1 MKKVIFIIAF
11 LVFSLNIIAQEKIN
25 TNDLVGYWIPNQNTS
40 QMFFWKDVNNVLRV
54 QEIDSSTPD
63 AYRTENFQVYDTCI
77 VIKTVFKE
85 TNWVAES
92 TYTLV
97 DREILKCVVAN
108 IGGESTVM
116 YTKIK

>member
-25 TNDLVGYWIPNQNTS
+25 TNDLIGYWIPDQNTS
-40 QMFFWKDVNNVLRV
+40 QMFFWKDVNNTLQV
-54 QEIDSSTPD
+54 QEIDSSRPD
-63 AYRTENFQVYDTCI
+63 AYEVENFQVYDTYI

-85 TNWVAES
+85 TSWFAKS
-92 TYTLV
+92 TYTLI
-97 DREILKCVVAN
+97 DKRTLKCVVAN
-108 IGGESTVM
+108 ADGESTIM